1 MLEINSLVKTY
12 PGTTALDGVSLSISS
27 GEILAIAGENG
38 SGKSTLMKIIAGHLA
53 ADSGQLQVD
62 GKAAKFSSPND
73 AVAAGIG
80 LVEQELAVARHL
92 TVAENIMLG
101 ALPTRRGIG
110 LGVDWTQVRKRA
122 REILDVL
129 GIDVDP
135 KAIVGQLP
143 INIQQLVAIGSVL
156 SRRPRLMLL
165 DEATSSLSEDE
176 TDRLLGTLRRLK
188 EDNGMGIIFI
198 SHRMR
203 EMREIA
209 DRIVVLRDGCVS
221 GAAPMRD
228 VSDGDVVKMLVGRV
242 LDNVFTSERA
252 VTERIVLQTE
262 ALCAAEFIKD
272 VTMTVHAGEVV
283 GLAGLMGSGRSTLAQ
298 TIFGA
303 VPRTSG
309 AVRIDGREVRF
320 THPAQAL
327 KAGVG
332 FVGENRK
339 AQGIFPG
346 RSVRENMSAANLAK
360 NSQAGIMAATR
371 EKSLARKAISKFGV
385 KCSDIEDLIEALSGG
400 NQQKVLLARSIVR
413 EPKLLILDEPTR
425 GVDVGAKA
433 EIYEQIAQAA
443 AKGMGFLVASSELTE
458 LLGLCDT
465 IYVLSQGRIVGHL
478 DRESATEERIA
489 ALAFHS
495 EQAKEVA

>member
-12 PGTTALDGVSLSISS
+12 PGTTALNGVSLSISS

-38 SGKSTLMKIIAGHLA
+38 SGKSTLMKIIAGHLPPN
-53 ADSGQLQVD
+53 SGQLQVD
-62 GKAAKFSSPND
+62 GKAVKFTSPSD

-92 TVAENIMLG
+92 TVAENILLG

-110 LGVDWTQVRKRA
+110 LGVDWTQVRKSA

-188 EDNGMGIIFI
+188 YNGMAIVFI

-242 LDNVFTSERA
+242 LDNVFTSERT

-262 ALCAAEFIKD
+262 SLCAAEFIED

-327 KAGVG
+327 TAGVG

-360 NSQAGIMAATR
+360 NSQAGIMSATR
-371 EKSLARKAISKFGV
+371 EKSLTRKAISKFGV
-385 KCSDIEDLIEALSGG
+385 KCADIEDRIEALSGG

-465 IYVLSQGRIVGHL
+465 IYVLSQGRIVGRL

>member
-1 MLEINSLVKTY
+1 MLEISSVVKRY
-12 PGTTALDGVSLSISS
+12 PGTTALGGVSLSISP
-27 GEILAIAGENG
+27 GEVLAIAGENG
-38 SGKSTLMKIIAGHLA
+38 SGKSTLMKVIAGHLA
-53 ADSGQLQVD
+53 PDSGHLQVD
-62 GKAAKFSSPND
+62 GKAVNFTSPSD
-73 AVAAGIG
+73 AVTAGIG
-80 LVEQELAVARHL
+80 LVEQELAVAPHL
-92 TVAENIMLG
+92 TVAENILLG
-101 ALPTRRGIG
+101 ALPMRRYLG
-110 LGVDWTQVRKRA
+110 LGIDWPQVQKRA

-129 GIDVDP
+129 DIDVDP
-135 KAIVGQLP
+135 RAIVGQLP

-165 DEATSSLSEDE
+165 DEATSSLSEGE

-188 EDNGMGIIFI
+188 NNGMAIVFI

-203 EMREIA
+203 EIREVA

-221 GAAPMRD
+221 GAAPMGD

-242 LDNVFTSERA
+242 LDDVFTSERT

-262 ALCAAEFIKD
+262 ALCAADFIED
-272 VTMTVHAGEVV
+272 VSITVRAGEVV

-309 AVRIDGREVRF
+309 AVRLDGRDVRF

-346 RSVRENMSAANLAK
+346 RSVRENVSASNLAEH
-360 NSQAGIMAATR
+360 SQAGIMSPTR
-371 EKSLARKAISKFGV
+371 ERSLTRKVISNFGV
-385 KCSDIEDLIEALSGG
+385 RCVDTEERIEALSGG

-433 EIYEQIAQAA
+433 EIYEHIAKAA

-465 IYVLSQGRIVGHL
+465 IYVLSHGRIVGRL
-478 DRESATEERIA
+478 DRETATEERIA

-495 EQAKEVA
+495 EQDREVA

>member
-1 MLEINSLVKTY
+1 MMLEINSLVKTY
-12 PGTTALDGVSLSISS
+12 PGTTALNGVSLSISP

-38 SGKSTLMKIIAGHLA
+38 SGKSTLMKIIAGHLPPN
-53 ADSGQLQVD
+53 SGQLQVD
-62 GKAAKFSSPND
+62 GKAVKFTSPSD

-92 TVAENIMLG
+92 TVAENILLG
-101 ALPTRRGIG
+101 ALPTRRRIG
-110 LGVDWTQVRKRA
+110 LGVDWTQVRKSA
-122 REILDVL
+122 KEILDVL
-129 GIDVDP
+129 GVDVDP

-176 TDRLLGTLRRLK
+176 TDRLLGTLRRLT
-188 EDNGMGIIFI
+188 DNGMGILFI

-242 LDNVFTSERA
+242 LDNVFTSERT

-262 ALCAAEFIKD
+262 ALCAAEFLED

-327 KAGVG
+327 RAGVG

-346 RSVRENMSAANLAK
+346 RSVRENMSVANLAK
-360 NSQAGIMAATR
+360 NSQAGVMSATR
-371 EKSLARKAISKFGV
+371 EKSLTRKAISKFGV
-385 KCSDIEDLIEALSGG
+385 KCADIEDSIEALSGG

-465 IYVLSQGRIVGHL
+465 IYVLSQGRIVGRL

>member
-1 MLEINSLVKTY
+1 MLEINGLVKTY
-12 PGTTALDGVSLSISS
+12 PGTMALDGVSLSISS

-53 ADSGQLQVD
+53 PDSGQLQVD
-62 GKAAKFSSPND
+62 GKAVKFSSPSD

-92 TVAENIMLG
+92 TVAENILLG
-101 ALPTRRGIG
+101 ALPTRRRIG

-135 KAIVGQLP
+135 KDIVGQLP
-143 INIQQLVAIGSVL
+143 INIQQLVAVGSVL

-188 EDNGMGIIFI
+188 DNGMGIVFI

-209 DRIVVLRDGCVS
+209 DRIVVLRDGSVS

-228 VSDGDVVKMLVGRV
+228 VSDGEVVKMLVGRV
-242 LDNVFTSERA
+242 LDNVFTSERT

-262 ALCAAEFIKD
+262 ALCAAEFIED

-309 AVRIDGREVRF
+309 AVRIGGREVRF

-360 NSQAGIMAATR
+360 NSQAGVMSATR
-371 EKSLARKAISKFGV
+371 EKSLTRKAISKFGV
-385 KCSDIEDLIEALSGG
+385 KCADIEDRIEALSGG

-413 EPKLLILDEPTR
+413 EPKLLVLDEPTR

-458 LLGLCDT
+458 LIGLCDT

-478 DRESATEERIA
+478 DRKSATEERIA

-495 EQAKEVA
+495 EQAREVA

>member
-12 PGTTALDGVSLSISS
+12 PGTTALSGVSLSISS

-53 ADSGQLQVD
+53 PDSGQLHVD
-62 GKAAKFSSPND
+62 GKAVKFTSPSD

-110 LGVDWTQVRKRA
+110 LGVDWTQVRKSA
-122 REILDVL
+122 IQILDVL

-188 EDNGMGIIFI
+188 DKGMAIVFI

-242 LDNVFTSERA
+242 LDNVFTSERT

-262 ALCAAEFIKD
+262 ALCAAEFIQD

-360 NSQAGIMAATR
+360 NSQAGIMSATR

-385 KCSDIEDLIEALSGG
+385 KCAVIEDRIEALSGG

>member
-1 MLEINSLVKTY
+1 MLEINSLVKKY
-12 PGTTALDGVSLSISS
+12 PGTTALNGVSLSISS
-27 GEILAIAGENG
+27 GEVVAIAGENG
-38 SGKSTLMKIIAGHLA
+38 SGKSTLMKIIAGHLTS
-53 ADSGQLQVD
+53 DSGQIQVD
-62 GKAAKFSSPND
+62 GKAVKFTSPSD

-80 LVEQELAVARHL
+80 LVEQELAVAHHL
-92 TVAENIMLG
+92 TVAENILLG
-101 ALPTRRGIG
+101 ALPRRRGIG
-110 LGVDWTQVRKRA
+110 LGVDWAQVRKSA
-122 REILDVL
+122 LEIMDVL

-143 INIQQLVAIGSVL
+143 INLQQLVAIGSVL

-176 TDRLLGTLRRLK
+176 TDRLMGTLRRLK
-188 EDNGMGIIFI
+188 DNGMGIVFI

-209 DRIVVLRDGCVS
+209 DRIVVLRDGSVS
-221 GAAPMRD
+221 GAAPMQD

-242 LDNVFTSERA
+242 LDNVFTSERT
-252 VTERIVLQTE
+252 VSERIVLQTG
-262 ALCAAEFIKD
+262 ALCAADFIED
-272 VTMTVHAGEVV
+272 ITMTVHAGEVV
-283 GLAGLMGSGRSTLAQ
+283 GLAGLMGSGRSTLSQ

-303 VPRTSG
+303 VPPTSG
-309 AVRIDGREVRF
+309 TVRIDGREVRF

-327 KAGVG
+327 DAGVG

-346 RSVRENMSAANLAK
+346 RSVRENLCAANLAK
-360 NSQAGIMAATR
+360 NSQAGVMSATR
-371 EKSLARKAISKFGV
+371 EKSLTRQAISKFGV
-385 KCSDIEDLIEALSGG
+385 KCTDIEGRIEALSGG

-425 GVDVGAKA
+425 GVDVGAKG

-458 LLGLCDT
+458 LIGLCDT
-465 IYVLSQGRIVGHL
+465 IYVLSQGRIVGQL

-489 ALAFHS
+489 SLAFHS

>member
-1 MLEINSLVKTY
+1 MLEIDSLVKKY
-12 PGTTALDGVSLSISS
+12 PGTTALNTVSLSISS
-27 GEILAIAGENG
+27 GEVLAIAGENG

-53 ADSGQLQVD
+53 SDSGQLQID
-62 GKAAKFSSPND
+62 GKAVKFTSPSD

-80 LVEQELAVARHL
+80 LVEQELAVAHHL
-92 TVAENIMLG
+92 TVAENILLG

-110 LGVDWTQVRKRA
+110 LGVDWAQVRKSA
-122 REILDVL
+122 LEIMDVL

-135 KAIVGQLP
+135 TAIVGQLP

-176 TDRLLGTLRRLK
+176 TDRLMGTLKRLK
-188 EDNGMGIIFI
+188 DNGMGIVFI
-198 SHRMR
+198 SHRLR

-209 DRIVVLRDGCVS
+209 DRIVVLRDGLVS
-221 GAAPMRD
+221 GAAPMQD
-228 VSDGDVVKMLVGRV
+228 VSDGDVVRMLVGRV
-242 LDNVFTSERA
+242 LDNVFASERTI
-252 VTERIVLQTE
+252 TERIVLQTE
-262 ALCAAEFIKD
+262 ALCAAEFIEN

-283 GLAGLMGSGRSTLAQ
+283 GLAGLMGSGRSTLSQ

-303 VPRTSG
+303 VPPTSG
-309 AVRIDGREVRF
+309 TVRIDGREVRF

-327 KAGVG
+327 NAGVG

-360 NSQAGIMAATR
+360 NSQAGVMSATR
-371 EKSLARKAISKFGV
+371 EKSLTRQAILKFGI
-385 KCSDIEDLIEALSGG
+385 KCADIEGRIESLSGG

-458 LLGLCDT
+458 LIGLCDT
-465 IYVLSQGRIVGHL
+465 IYVLSQGRIVGQL